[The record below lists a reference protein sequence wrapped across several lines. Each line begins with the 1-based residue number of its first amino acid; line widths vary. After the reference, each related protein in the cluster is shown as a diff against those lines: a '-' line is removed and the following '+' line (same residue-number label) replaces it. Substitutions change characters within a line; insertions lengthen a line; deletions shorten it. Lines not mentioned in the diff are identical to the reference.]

1 MFPMSPGSR
10 VHAQAVQA
18 GMEGSGME
26 GSGME
31 VWQGRSTVVFPQWRI
46 CALLGRKCPSVNVC
60 EHSQHRAEMKT
71 GHGVPSVQLWLHQI

>member
-1 MFPMSPGSR
+1 MFPTSPGIH

-31 VWQGRSTVVFPQWRI
+31 VWSGRSTVVFTEWRI
-46 CALLGRKCPSVNVC
+46 CALLGRKGPSVNAC
-60 EHSQHRAEMKT
+60 EHSQYRAKIKS
-71 GHGVPSVQLWLHQI
+71 GHAVPSVQLWLHQI